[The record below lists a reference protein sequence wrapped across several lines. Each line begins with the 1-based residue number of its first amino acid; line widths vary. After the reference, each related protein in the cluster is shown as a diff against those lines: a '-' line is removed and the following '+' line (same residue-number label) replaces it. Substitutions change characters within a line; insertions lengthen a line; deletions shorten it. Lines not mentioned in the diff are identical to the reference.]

1 MNLALWIVTALLAA
15 AYLLG
20 GAFKVIV
27 PKERIAA
34 AGRSGR
40 WVEDFSAGGV
50 KAIGAVEVLAAVGL
64 VLPAV
69 FGIARLFVPLAAL
82 GLVLLMA
89 GAAAVRIR
97 RREYGLVAVD
107 ALYIL
112 LAAFVL
118 WGRLG
123 PESYLN

>member
-1 MNLALWIVTALLAA
+1 MNLALWIVAGLLAA

-20 GAFKVIV
+20 GALKMVA

-69 FGIARLFVPLAAL
+69 LGVARVFVPLAAL
-82 GLVLLMA
+82 GLVLLMI

-97 RREYGLVAVD
+97 RQEYGLVAVD
-107 ALYIL
+107 VVYIL
-112 LAAFVL
+112 LAAFVA
-118 WGRLG
+118 WGRFG
-123 PESYLN
+123 PESFLG

>member
-1 MNLALWIVTALLAA
+1 MNPALWTVTALLAA

-20 GAFKVIV
+20 GAFKLLV

-50 KAIGAVEVLAAVGL
+50 RAIGALEVLAAVGL
-64 VLPAV
+64 VLPALL
-69 FGIARLFVPLAAL
+69 GIAPVLVPLAAL

-89 GAAAVRIR
+89 GAAVVRLR
-97 RREYGLVAVD
+97 RREYWLVAVD
-107 ALYIL
+107 VVYVL

-123 PESYLN
+123 PESFLN

>member
-1 MNLALWIVTALLAA
+1 MNVALWIVAGLLAA

-20 GAFKVIV
+20 GVFKMLA

-34 AGRSGR
+34 AGAAGR
-40 WVEDFSAGGV
+40 WVEDFGAGGV
-50 KAIGAVEVLAAVGL
+50 RAIGAVEVLAAAGL

-69 FGIARLFVPLAAL
+69 LGIAPVFVPLAAV

-89 GAAAVRIR
+89 GAATVRMR
-97 RREYGLVAVD
+97 RREYRLVAVD
-107 ALYIL
+107 AVYIL
-112 LAAFVL
+112 LAAFVA

-123 PESYLN
+123 PESFLN

>member
-1 MNLALWIVTALLAA
+1 MNVALWIVAGLLAT

-20 GAFKVIV
+20 GVFKPAV

-34 AGRSGR
+34 AGAGGR

-50 KAIGAVEVLAAVGL
+50 RAIGAVEVLAAVGL

-69 FGIARLFVPLAAL
+69 LGVAPVFVPLVAL

-89 GAAAVRIR
+89 GAALVRWR
-97 RREYGLVAVD
+97 RREYRLVAVD
-107 ALYIL
+107 VVYVL
-112 LAAFVL
+112 LAAFVV
-118 WGRLG
+118 WGCFG
-123 PESYLN
+123 PEPFLN

>member
-1 MNLALWIVTALLAA
+1 MDLALWIVTALLAA

-20 GAFKVIV
+20 GAFKVVV

-40 WVEDFSAGGV
+40 WVEDFGAGGV
-50 KAIGAVEVLAAVGL
+50 RAIGALEVLAAAGL

-69 FGIARLFVPLAAL
+69 LGVARVLVPLAAF
-82 GLVLLMA
+82 GLVLLMG
-89 GAAAVRIR
+89 GAAAVRVR
-97 RREYGLVAVD
+97 RREYALVAVD
-107 ALYIL
+107 ALYVL

-123 PESYLN
+123 PQSFLH

>member
-1 MNLALWIVTALLAA
+1 MNLALWTVTALLAA

-20 GAFKVIV
+20 GFFKVLV

-40 WVEDFSAGGV
+40 WVEDFSAAGV
-50 KAIGAVEVLAAVGL
+50 KAIGAVEVLAAAGL

-69 FGIARLFVPLAAL
+69 LGVARLFVPLAAF

-89 GAAAVRIR
+89 GAAAVRLR
-97 RREYGLVAVD
+97 RREYALVAVD
-107 ALYIL
+107 VLYVL

>member
-1 MNLALWIVTALLAA
+1 MNVALWIVAGLLAA

-20 GAFKVIV
+20 GVFKMLA

-34 AGRSGR
+34 AGAAGR

-50 KAIGAVEVLAAVGL
+50 KAIGAVEVLAAAGL

-69 FGIARLFVPLAAL
+69 LGIAPVFVPLAAV

-89 GAAAVRIR
+89 GAAAVRMR
-97 RREYGLVAVD
+97 RREYRLVAVD
-107 ALYIL
+107 AVYIL
-112 LAAFVL
+112 LAAFVA
-118 WGRLG
+118 WGRFG
-123 PESYLN
+123 PESFLT

>member
-1 MNLALWIVTALLAA
+1 MNLALWIVTGLLAA
-15 AYLLG
+15 AYLAG
-20 GAFKVIV
+20 GAFKLAV

-34 AGRSGR
+34 AGQSGK
-40 WVEDFSAGGV
+40 WVEDFGAGGV

-69 FGIARLFVPLAAL
+69 LDIAPVFVPLAAL

-89 GAAAVRIR
+89 GAAVVRLR
-97 RREYGLVAVD
+97 RREYKLVAVD
-107 ALYIL
+107 VVYVL
-112 LAAFVL
+112 LAAFVV

-123 PESYLN
+123 PESFLN